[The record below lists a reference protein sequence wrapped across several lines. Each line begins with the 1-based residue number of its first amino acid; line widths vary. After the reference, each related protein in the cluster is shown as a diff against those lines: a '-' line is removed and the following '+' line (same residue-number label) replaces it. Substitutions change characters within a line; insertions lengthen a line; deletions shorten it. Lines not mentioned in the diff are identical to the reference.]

1 MFRIVLCPAT
11 VFNLKYSDY
20 YCFLMRISRVGAAM
34 GINFPNFR
42 ELTGA
47 LFLVLTGYAYAG
59 IQVSP
64 MTINLDGQD
73 DYSGAVSVYSTST
86 ETQYIKVTVKK
97 IIFPGTSQQKE
108 IPVLPGDG
116 EGLVVSPQRFVLSPQ
131 GKHIIRLLP
140 LNVPQNE
147 SLYRVYVSSVPNEN
161 EVDKADN
168 NASITI
174 NVIWGALVYVEPKN
188 GIISLSYDN
197 KTGELVNH
205 GNRHIRVSDYGF
217 CLSKEKCQWKKYAR
231 TIYPGMSLKISNWQ
245 DNEGGSLFIKYQEGK
260 ADLVQKVE

>member
-1 MFRIVLCPAT
+1 
-11 VFNLKYSDY
+11 
-20 YCFLMRISRVGAAM
+20 MRRLLLLTYENFRVGAAM
-34 GINFPNFR
+34 GINFPNFGI
-42 ELTGA
+42 LTGA
-47 LFLVLTGYAYAG
+47 LFLVLTGYTYAG

-73 DYSGAVSVYSTST
+73 DYSGSVSVYSTST

-147 SLYRVYVSSVPNEN
+147 SIYRVYVSSVPNEN
-161 EVDKADN
+161 EVDKVDN

-174 NVIWGALVYVEPKN
+174 NVIWGALVYVKPKN
-188 GIISLSYDN
+188 SIISLSYDGN
-197 KTGELVNH
+197 TGYLANH
-205 GNRHIRVSDYGF
+205 GNVHIRISDYGF
-217 CLSKEKCQWKKYAR
+217 CFSGKNCQWKKMAR
-231 TIYPGMSLKISNWQ
+231 SIYPGMSLRISDKQ
-245 DNEGGSLFIKYQEGK
+245 DNKGGNLFIKYQEG
-260 ADLVQKVE
+260 QKTVVRKVD